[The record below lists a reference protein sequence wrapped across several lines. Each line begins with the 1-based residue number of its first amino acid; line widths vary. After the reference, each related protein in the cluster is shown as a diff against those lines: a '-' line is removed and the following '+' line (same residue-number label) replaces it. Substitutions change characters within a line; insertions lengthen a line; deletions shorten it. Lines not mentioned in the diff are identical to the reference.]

1 MTLQQ
6 QATEVIEV
14 VPEEK
19 LPMLI
24 EFAQFLSASSKQEFA
39 VQKRD
44 TLSTKAKR
52 RRIAGRLKGR
62 IKIASDFNDTPECF
76 QEYM

>member
-6 QATEVIEV
+6 QAAEVIEV

-24 EFAQFLSASSKQEFA
+24 EFAQFLSASSKQESTTKKHDA
-39 VQKRD
+39 
-44 TLSTKAKR
+44 LSTKAKR

-62 IKIASDFNDTPECF
+62 IKIAPDFNDTPECF